1 MSPSD
6 NPVNTAGSCQSFIF
20 KLIDSTRSPL
30 PFPLSPWHIAQS
42 YPKTFFAAASTSG
55 EDFTGF
61 SFFTGAGAGEA
72 AGVVAGGVVVA
83 ATGVSA
89 GFSCAFSCTLQTPT
103 AIATLMPSTCKR
115 LLISTSQ
122 ENARRASFRPTSHQ
136 TTMSGISRD
145 AVYTYEARMAQK
157 RLLECSAGSLAAA
170 TFVAA
175 TFGWPSCVVKLH
187 SAIRSAMLRCNQ
199 SDPLTA

>member
-1 MSPSD
+1 MSPSEI
-6 NPVNTAGSCQSFIF
+6 PLHTAGSCQSFIF
-20 KLIDSTRSPL
+20 KPIDSTRSPL

-61 SFFTGAGAGEA
+61 SFFTGAD

-89 GFSCAFSCTLQTPT
+89 GFSCAFSCTLQTPIL
-103 AIATLMPSTCKR
+103 IATLMPNTCKR

-122 ENARRASFRPTSHQ
+122 ENAP
-136 TTMSGISRD
+136 
-145 AVYTYEARMAQK
+145 ARLFQAH
-157 RLLECSAGSLAAA
+157 L
-170 TFVAA
+170 
-175 TFGWPSCVVKLH
+175 
-187 SAIRSAMLRCNQ
+187 
-199 SDPLTA
+199 

>member
-1 MSPSD
+1 MSPSEI
-6 NPVNTAGSCQSFIF
+6 PLHTAGSCQSFIF
-20 KLIDSTRSPL
+20 KPIDSTRSPL

-61 SFFTGAGAGEA
+61 SFFTGAVAGEAA

-103 AIATLMPSTCKR
+103 AIATLMPNTCKR

-122 ENARRASFRPTSHQ
+122 ENAPARLFQAHLPPNNDVRDLPRR
-136 TTMSGISRD
+136 
-145 AVYTYEARMAQK
+145 
-157 RLLECSAGSLAAA
+157 SLH
-170 TFVAA
+170 
-175 TFGWPSCVVKLH
+175 L
-187 SAIRSAMLRCNQ
+187 
-199 SDPLTA
+199 